1 MPVPLPAGTTVIRK
15 TTGRVIVHTSR
26 LLHRLLVAA
35 IGFVAVVSVLLVAA
49 AWRLA
54 QGPIELNWLADR
66 ARAILSDDA
75 GPVHVSFGSLMLAW
89 DGFSKGVDYPLDLD
103 ITDVDITDAAGR
115 RLAAAPQAHLTFS
128 AAALLLGRFVP
139 RTLEVDHARIAVVR
153 GMDGTIGF
161 GGSATETTGE
171 TADFRALRDQL
182 AHPAGNDRGMR
193 PGILDQIRRVHF
205 RDAEVTATDQKTGL
219 VLQSAGSNLD
229 LARPA
234 TGHVTGTLTA
244 PLSLGDEKA
253 DLFGHV
259 DFVPGG
265 STRLDVRLSPF
276 RLAGFHHP
284 SPALAVT
291 VPVSLEA
298 TADFDAGF
306 GLSRGF
312 ATVHCGQGVIPLGKG
327 QFPLLDG
334 IISLAATPD
343 RLTIRSA
350 RFNVARSVQDA
361 PETIDLGGTVARGND
376 RIIADMT
383 IALDQ
388 IDVADLPRLWPLGVG
403 GGSRPWI
410 VENVTGGLARH
421 GSASM
426 VIEADNALN
435 GVVLTR
441 ATGDLDVSDGTFT
454 WIDDVPPIEQTEAH
468 LHLADP
474 DTLDI
479 LVSSARQRV
488 RGGGGDLLVRDGRMR
503 ITGLSYKDQFAD
515 IVTQVE
521 GPVAGAWALLK
532 EPRLHLLSTHP
543 IGLRTAGGDVSGTL
557 TFQFPLENTLTMD
570 DVAIHA
576 DMHVKRVRILD
587 IAYGHDLD
595 DAAFDL
601 DVTKDGLTLKGR
613 GALAAIPLT
622 MTGSMDFSTGPADQV
637 VQKIVATGQPD
648 SGQLDAAG
656 LHVTDVVDGQVRI
669 TATLVERRNGAGS
682 VTVDSDL
689 TLATLTIGTLAWSKP
704 SGSAATAFATLQLSR
719 DRLSRIDSLS
729 VRGDDLLL
737 TGSAEF
743 ADGQIRSLMLDRMKL
758 GRTDSRGAVHF
769 AANRPIG
776 IVLKGG
782 QIDLGPKLAEKS
794 GDAPRPD
801 GPATPAWTLD
811 GRFDRA
817 LLANGEQ
824 AANLLVKAAGDGE
837 TIRTLDAIGALG
849 TGAGFS
855 VRIEARDGKR
865 HLRVT
870 SRDAG
875 GFLRAM
881 DATKAMQSGQLTID
895 ADFTRPVGYSPLA
908 GSADIRNATVKNLPV
923 LAKLLQAITL
933 YGLVD
938 ALRGPGMGFTQI
950 VLPFQYDG
958 TSLHLNDARAFN
970 SSLGLT
976 AKGSIALSSGRTSL
990 SGTIVP
996 VYFFNA
1002 MLGRLP
1008 LVGKLFSP
1016 EEGGGVFAARFG
1028 VEGPIGD
1035 PSISVNPVSALTP
1048 GFLRGIFGVFDSA
1061 GTSGQPAGRR

>member
-1 MPVPLPAGTTVIRK
+1 VIRK
-15 TTGRVIVHTSR
+15 TAGRVFVHTSR
-26 LLHRLLVAA
+26 LVHRLLVTA
-35 IGFVAVVSVLLVAA
+35 IGFVVVVSVLLAAA
-49 AWRLA
+49 AWRLS
-54 QGPIELNWLADR
+54 QGPIELGWLADR
-66 ARAILSDDA
+66 ARAILSDESE
-75 GPVHVSFGSLMLAW
+75 PVRVSFGSLMLAW
-89 DGFSKGVDYPLDLD
+89 EGFNKGVDYPLDLD
-103 ITDVDITDAAGR
+103 ITDVDITDASGR

-139 RTLEVDHARIAVVR
+139 RTIEVDHARIAVTR
-153 GMDGTIGF
+153 DTDGAIGF
-161 GGSATETTGE
+161 VGSPADPSGE
-171 TADFRALRDQL
+171 RADLRALRDQL
-182 AHPAGNDRGMR
+182 ARPAGTDHGLR
-193 PGILDQIRRVHF
+193 PGILDQIKRVHF
-205 RDAEVTATDQKTGL
+205 RDAEVTATDRKTGL
-219 VLQSAGSNLD
+219 ILKTAGMNID
-229 LARPA
+229 LTRPGS
-234 TGHVTGTLTA
+234 GHVTGILAA

-253 DLFGHV
+253 DVFAHI

-265 STRLDVRLSPF
+265 DTRLDVRLSPF
-276 RLAGFHHP
+276 RLAGIHHP

-291 VPVSLEA
+291 VPMSLEA
-298 TADFDAGF
+298 TVDFDGGF
-306 GLSRGF
+306 GVRRGF
-312 ATVHCGQGVIPLGKG
+312 ATVHCGQGLIPAGKG

-334 IISLAATPD
+334 LVALAATPD
-343 RLTIRSA
+343 TLTIRSA
-350 RFNVARSVQDA
+350 HFNVARTAQDA
-361 PETIDLGGTVARGND
+361 PETIDIGGTVTRGAD

-383 IALDQ
+383 IAVDQ
-388 IDVADLPRLWPLGVG
+388 IDVAELPRLWPVGVD
-403 GGSRPWI
+403 GGSRQWI
-410 VENVTGGLARH
+410 VENVTGGLVRH
-421 GSASM
+421 GSAAM
-426 VIEADNALN
+426 VMEADEALN

-441 ATGDLDVSDGTFT
+441 VTGDLDVSNGTFT
-454 WIDDVPPIEQTEAH
+454 WIDDVPAIEQTEAH
-468 LHLADP
+468 LHLVDP

-479 LVSSARQRV
+479 LVPSARQRI
-488 RGGGGDLLVRDGRMR
+488 RGGGTDLLVKDGRMR

-521 GPVAGAWALLK
+521 GPVSSTWTLLK

-543 IGLRTAGGDVSGTL
+543 IGLKTAGGDVSGTL

-570 DVAIHA
+570 DVALHA
-576 DMHVKRVRILD
+576 DMHVKRVRLLD

-595 DAAFDL
+595 DGAFDL
-601 DVTKDGLTLKGR
+601 DVTKDGLSLKGR

-622 MTGSMDFSTGPADQV
+622 LTGSMDFNDGPADQV

-648 SGQLDAAG
+648 AAQLDAAG
-656 LHVTDVVDGQVRI
+656 LPVTDVVKGPVPL
-669 TATLVERRNGAGS
+669 TAVLVERRNGNGS
-682 VTVDSDL
+682 VTFESDL
-689 TLATLTIGTLAWSKP
+689 TLATLTMGTLAWSKP
-704 SGSAATAFATLQLSR
+704 SGSAATASATFLLSH
-719 DRLSRIDSLS
+719 DRLSKIDRLM

-743 ADGQIRSLMLDRMKL
+743 ADGQIRSLMLDRMMF
-758 GRTDSRGAVHF
+758 GRTDGRAAVHF
-769 AANRPIG
+769 AANMPIG
-776 IVLKGG
+776 IVLRGA

-794 GDAPRPD
+794 GDTQAPD

-817 LLANGEQ
+817 LLANGER
-824 AANLLVKAAGDGE
+824 ASNLLVKAAGDGE

-849 TGAGFS
+849 SGAGFS
-855 VRIEARDGKR
+855 VRIEPRDGKR

-870 SRDAG
+870 SKDAG

-881 DATKAMQSGQLTID
+881 DATRVMQSGQLTID
-895 ADFTRPVGYSPLA
+895 ADFTRPIGYRPLV
-908 GSADIRNATVKNLPV
+908 GSADLRGVTVKNLPV
-923 LAKLLQAITL
+923 LGKLLQAITL

-950 VLPFQYDG
+950 LLPFQYDG
-958 TSLHLNDARAFN
+958 TSLLLDNARAFN

-976 AKGSIALSSGRTSL
+976 AKGSIALSSGRASL

-1028 VEGPIGD
+1028 VDGRIDD

-1061 GTSGQPAGRR
+1061 GPSGLPQGPP

>member
-1 MPVPLPAGTTVIRK
+1 MIRK

-26 LLHRLLVAA
+26 LVHRLLVTA
-35 IGFVAVVSVLLVAA
+35 IGFVAVVSILMAAA
-49 AWRLA
+49 AWRLS
-54 QGPIELNWLADR
+54 QGPIELRWLADR

-75 GPVHVSFGSLMLAW
+75 GPVHVSFSSLMLAW
-89 DGFSKGVDYPLDLD
+89 EGFNKGVDYPLDLD
-103 ITDVDITDAAGR
+103 ITEVDITDASGR

-139 RTLEVDHARIAVVR
+139 RSIEVEHARIAVTR
-153 GMDGTIGF
+153 ESDGTIGF
-161 GGSATETTGE
+161 GGSAADTGGE
-171 TADFRALRDQL
+171 AADFRALRDQL
-182 AHPAGNDRGMR
+182 ARPVGTDHRLR
-193 PGILDQIRRVHF
+193 PGMLDQIRRVHF
-205 RDAEVTATDQKTGL
+205 RDAEVTGTDRKTGL
-219 VLQSAGSNLD
+219 VLQSAGMNID
-229 LARPA
+229 LTRPA
-234 TGHVTGTLTA
+234 TGHLTGTLTA

-265 STRLDVRLSPF
+265 NTRLDVRLSPF
-276 RLAGFHHP
+276 RLAGIHHP
-284 SPALAVT
+284 SAALAVT

-298 TADFDAGF
+298 TVDFDSGF
-306 GLSRGF
+306 GVSRGF
-312 ATVHCGQGVIPLGKG
+312 ATVHCGQGVIPAGKG

-334 IISLAATPD
+334 VISLAATPD
-343 RLTIRSA
+343 TLTVRSGH
-350 RFNVARSVQDA
+350 FNVAPSAQDA
-361 PETIDLGGTVARGND
+361 PESIDIGGTVTRGAD
-376 RIIADMT
+376 RIVADMT
-383 IALDQ
+383 IAADG
-388 IDVADLPRLWPLGVG
+388 IDIADVPRIWPLGVG

-426 VIEADNALN
+426 VIEADTALN

-441 ATGDLDVSDGTFT
+441 ATGDLDVSNGIFT
-454 WIDDVPPIEQTEAH
+454 WIDDVPPVEQTEAH
-468 LHLADP
+468 LHLVDP

-479 LVSSARQRV
+479 TVSSARQRI
-488 RGGGGDLLVRDGRMR
+488 RGGGADLLVKDGRMR

-521 GPVAGAWALLK
+521 GPVSSTWTLLK

-543 IGLRTAGGDVSGTL
+543 IGLKTAGGDVSGTL
-557 TFQFPLENTLTMD
+557 AFQFPLENKLTMD

-576 DMHVKRVRILD
+576 DTHVKRVRLLD

-595 DAAFDL
+595 DGAFDL

-613 GALAAIPLT
+613 GTLAAIPLSL
-622 MTGSMDFSTGPADQV
+622 TGSMDFNTGAADQV

-648 SGQLDAAG
+648 AAQLAAAG
-656 LHVTDVVDGQVRI
+656 LHVTDIVDGPLPL
-669 TATLVERRNGAGS
+669 TAVLVERRNGNGS
-682 VTVDSDL
+682 VTFESDL
-689 TLATLTIGTLAWSKP
+689 TLATLTMGTLAWSKAA
-704 SGSAATAFATLQLSR
+704 GSAATASATLLLSH
-719 DRLSRIDSLS
+719 DRLSKIDRIM

-743 ADGQIRSLMLDRMKL
+743 ADGQIRTLMLDRMKL
-758 GRTDSRGAVHF
+758 GRTDGRGAVHF
-769 AANRPIG
+769 DANRPIG
-776 IVLKGG
+776 IVLRGG

-794 GDAPRPD
+794 GETQPPD
-801 GPATPAWTLD
+801 GPTTPAWTLD

-849 TGAGFS
+849 TGAGLS
-855 VRIEARDGKR
+855 VRIEPRDGKR
-865 HLRVT
+865 HLHVT
-870 SRDAG
+870 TKDAG

-881 DATKAMQSGQLTID
+881 DVTRVLQSGQLTID
-895 ADFTRPVGYSPLA
+895 ADFTRPIGYRPLV

-950 VLPFQYDG
+950 LLPFQYDG
-958 TSLHLNDARAFN
+958 TSLYLNDARAYN
-970 SSLGLT
+970 ASLGVT
-976 AKGSIALSSGRTSL
+976 AKGSIAMSSGRASL

-1048 GFLRGIFGVFDSA
+1048 GFLRGIFGVFDGPGS
-1061 GTSGQPAGRR
+1061 SGQPPGRR

>member
-1 MPVPLPAGTTVIRK
+1 MIRK

-26 LLHRLLVAA
+26 FVHRLLVAA
-35 IGFVAVVSVLLVAA
+35 IGFAAVVSVVLAAA
-49 AWRLA
+49 AWRLS
-54 QGPIELNWLADR
+54 QGPIELGWLADR
-66 ARAILSDDA
+66 ARAVLSDDPE
-75 GPVHVSFGSLMLAW
+75 PVHVTFGSLLLAW
-89 DGFSKGVDYPLDLD
+89 EGFNKGVDYPLDLAMTG
-103 ITDVDITDAAGR
+103 IDITDASGR
-115 RLAAAPQAHLTFS
+115 RLAFAPQAHLTFS
-128 AAALLLGRFVP
+128 VAALLLGRFVP
-139 RTLEVDHARIAVVR
+139 RTVEVDHASIAVIR
-153 GMDGTIGF
+153 DTDGAIGF
-161 GGSATETTGE
+161 GGSASESGGE

-182 AHPAGNDRGMR
+182 ARPAATDRGMR

-205 RDAEVTATDQKTGL
+205 RDAEVTATDRKTGL
-219 VLQSAGSNLD
+219 ALKTAGMNID
-229 LARPA
+229 LTRPA
-234 TGHVTGTLTA
+234 TGHVTGTLNA

-253 DLFGHV
+253 DLFAHL

-265 STRLDVRLSPF
+265 STRLDVRMSPF
-276 RLAGFHHP
+276 RLAGLRHP

-298 TADFDAGF
+298 TLDFDAGF
-306 GLSRGF
+306 GFSRGF
-312 ATVHCGQGVIPLGKG
+312 ATLHCGQGVIPAG
-327 QFPLLDG
+327 QGRFPLLDG
-334 IISLAATPD
+334 VVSLAATQD
-343 RLTIRSA
+343 TLTIRTA
-350 RFNVARSVQDA
+350 HFNVARTVQDT
-361 PETIDLGGTVARGND
+361 PETIDIGGTVMRAAE
-376 RIIADMT
+376 RITAELR

-388 IDVADLPRLWPLGVG
+388 IDIADVPRLWPLGVG

-421 GSASM
+421 GSAAM
-426 VIEADNALN
+426 VIEADTALN
-435 GVVLTR
+435 GAVLTR
-441 ATGDLDVSDGTFT
+441 ATGDLDVSNATFT
-454 WIDDVPPIEQTEAH
+454 WIDDVPPVEQTEAH
-468 LHLADP
+468 LHLLDP

-479 LVSSARQRV
+479 AVSSARQRI
-488 RGGGGDLLVRDGRMR
+488 RGGGPDLVVKDGRMR

-515 IVTQVE
+515 IAAEVE
-521 GPVAGAWALLK
+521 GPLSSIWTLLQ
-532 EPRLHLLSTHP
+532 EPRLRLLSTHP
-543 IGLRTAGGDVSGTL
+543 VALKTAGGEVSGML
-557 TFQFPLENTLTMD
+557 AFQFPLENSLTMD

-576 DMHVKRVRILD
+576 DAHVKRVRVLD

-601 DVTKDGLTLKGR
+601 VVTKDGLSLKGR

-622 MTGSMDFSTGPADQV
+622 LTGSMDFNSGPADQV

-648 SGQLDAAG
+648 AAQLGAAG
-656 LHVTDVVDGQVRI
+656 LHVTDVIDGPVPL
-669 TATLVERRNGAGS
+669 TAVLVERRNGTGS
-682 VTVDSDL
+682 VTLESDL
-689 TLATLTIGTLAWSKP
+689 TLATLTVGTLAWSKP
-704 SGSAATAFATLQLSR
+704 SGSAASASATLLLSR
-719 DRLSRIDSLS
+719 DRLSRIDRIM

-743 ADGQIRSLMLDRMKL
+743 ADGQVRSLMLDRMKL
-758 GRTDSRGAVHF
+758 GRTDGRGAVHF

-776 IVLKGG
+776 IVLRGG
-782 QIDLGPKLAEKS
+782 QIDLGPKLTEKS
-794 GDAPRPD
+794 GGGPAPD
-801 GPATPAWTLD
+801 GPVTPAWTLD

-837 TIRTLDAIGALG
+837 TIRTLDAIGASG

-855 VRIEARDGKR
+855 VRIDPREGKR

-881 DATKAMQSGQLTID
+881 DATSVIQSGQLTID
-895 ADFTRPVGYSPLA
+895 ADFTRPIGYRPLV
-908 GSADIRNATVKNLPV
+908 GSADIRGGTVKNLPV

-950 VLPFQYDG
+950 LLPFQYDG
-958 TSLHLNDARAFN
+958 GSLYLNDARAYN
-970 SSLGLT
+970 SSLGVT
-976 AKGSIALSSGRTSL
+976 AKGSIALSSGRASL

-996 VYFFNA
+996 AYFFNA

-1048 GFLRGIFGVFDSA
+1048 GFLRGIFGVFDTP
-1061 GTSGQPAGRR
+1061 GTRSQPPGQR